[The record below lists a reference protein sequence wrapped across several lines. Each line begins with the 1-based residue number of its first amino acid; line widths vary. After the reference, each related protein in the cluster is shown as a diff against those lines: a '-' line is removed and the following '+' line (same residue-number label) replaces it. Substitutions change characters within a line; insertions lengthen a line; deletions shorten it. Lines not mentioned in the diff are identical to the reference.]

1 MKYRPPADSQTARLE
16 RHLSLSRRQFLRGLG
31 VCMALPV
38 FESSM
43 GGVLRAATA
52 PTGPG
57 VATTSTGA
65 PLRMAYVYVPNGVHQ
80 DYWWPKGEGTDFELG
95 RTMQPLAALK
105 NNFQVLGGLDHKN
118 AAPGNDGA
126 GDHARANATFLT
138 GARARKTDSVDI
150 QVGASVDQLAAQQ
163 VGHATRFA
171 SLELSCDS
179 VRKSGSCDSGYSC
192 AYQYNLSWR
201 SASTPM
207 TPEPNP
213 RLVFERL
220 FGVGAPGDRQKN
232 FELRQ
237 ATQKSLLDLVLDDT
251 RSLQRQLG
259 AKDRDKLDEYLT
271 GVRAV
276 EQRIQR
282 AESFGKLPVPGSDA
296 PSGIPENFGE
306 HMDIMFDLLT
316 MAFQTDS
323 TRIATL
329 LLANDGSNRSFS
341 EIGIPEG
348 HHYCSHHRNSP
359 DLVAKIG
366 EIDLHYMKHFARF
379 IEKLDQTKDV
389 DGKSLLH
396 NSMIVYGSG
405 NADGNRHTHDNLP
418 VILAGAGGGTL
429 TPGRFAKYE
438 SQPMSNLFLTLNDR
452 MGVKGLDRI
461 GDSSGRLKAV

>member
-1 MKYRPPADSQTARLE
+1 MKTPPPPDLRLA
-16 RHLSLSRRQFLRGLG
+16 RHLALSRRNFLRGLG
-31 VCMALPV
+31 VCLALPV
-38 FESSM
+38 FESSL
-43 GGVLRAATA
+43 GPVLRAATA
-52 PTGPG
+52 ATAGPLG
-57 VATTSTGA
+57 VTSTGA

-80 DYWWPKGEGTDFELG
+80 SYWWPAGEGSAFELG

-105 NNFQVLGGLDHKN
+105 NSLQVIGGLDHKN

-138 GARARKTDSVDI
+138 GARARKTDSTDI
-150 QVGASVDQLAAQQ
+150 QVGVSVDQLAAQQ
-163 VGHATRFA
+163 VGHLTRFS
-171 SLELSCDS
+171 SLELSCDN

-201 SASTPM
+201 SPTTPM

-220 FGVGAPGDRQKN
+220 FGSGAPGERQKN
-232 FELRQ
+232 FALRQ
-237 ATQKSLLDLVLDDT
+237 QTQKSLLDFVLDDT

-271 GVRAV
+271 GVRTI

-282 AESFGKLPVPGSDA
+282 TESFGKLPVPGADA
-296 PSGIPENFGE
+296 PTGIPTDFGE
-306 HMDIMFDLLT
+306 HMDLMFDLLA

-348 HHYCSHHRNSP
+348 HHYCSHHRNNP
-359 DLVAKIG
+359 ELVAKIG
-366 EIDLHYMKHFARF
+366 EIDLHYMKRFARF
-379 IEKLDQTKDV
+379 LTKLEQTKDV

-405 NADGNRHTHDNLP
+405 NADGNKHTHDNLP

-429 TPGRFAKYE
+429 TPGRYKTYS
-438 SQPMSNLFLTLNDR
+438 SQPMSNLFLSLNDR
-452 MGVKGLDRI
+452 LGVRGLDRI
-461 GDSSGRLKAV
+461 GDSSGRLQAV